1 MLLSKNLQYDTILKM
16 EQSSYKKALPTY
28 LLLFIFPIIFGVFLY
43 SLTLK
48 IDKKHEIEKIKSKLS
63 QRATD
68 FMAKASPVDYYKL
81 HFQNLADNLFPYIE
95 NKVTDKSP
103 VKNSKDVS
111 KTILELKRNLGEN
124 IRCAIFDKNGE
135 VMNPNDLKEYEKNF
149 FTYAWSVIHLKKL
162 PKYDYPERRFDQEKI
177 LGREFNDDL
186 LINQNEYC
194 MPTFS
199 IGKQGV
205 FYFKNADSETNGII
219 AFVEHNKTI
228 IELVQAKIKD
238 YSTFEN
244 PIILYDLSSK
254 QRKTPTLGHQ
264 EITFEETN
272 KEEFLDGFER
282 ENIVWKGFNSDE
294 YRLLMGE
301 ALEDPSK
308 YNKRLTIAI
317 IIALVIL
324 ISTSVF
330 FFKSISNKD
339 GMYISIRY
347 KLVFLFALAVYMP
360 TLSLWVLSYTSLND
374 YRIAFENNIKKEMQD
389 ILNNIDLGFLK
400 TKEDIKNSFLEVDSY
415 LNGFSGKEAP
425 TSDDVFDKLKSIV
438 GKNNRLNKRFNWI
451 DVRNIDQS
459 QIYTTNNEESNERI
473 GKICRVISMLCLE
486 RYCPERLA
494 YANIKPNQSDILV
507 GNLFENPIVGLSSVI
522 ERPHQLVYQNI
533 DGQGAYWWWNY
544 FTDKNNP
551 VAFYIGNAH
560 GRFVVVD
567 YFQTL
572 LKNRYTIGNTN
583 LKIVNMHFGTQ
594 KFVPEDAEKNSD
606 LLKLINV
613 SSINMT
619 VESSTVDY
627 NNSKYLCLCMPGN
640 NLKECFSLCMYPI
653 SEIDYQIDK
662 IRSAIFTVMVLLLV
676 ISVFTGLLLAKN
688 FITPVNELNRG
699 LEALRKRDTGI
710 TINIE
715 NQDELGNLGNA
726 FNQMMS
732 DIKDMLLAGAVQQC
746 LIPSGKYKLEGYDC
760 LVYNQMAADVGG
772 DYADIFELPNDRL
785 LIVIGDV
792 TGHGVSSSLLTAMVK
807 ASIFRFANKDTP
819 LNDIATN
826 TSNMIF
832 DLLDKKKLM
841 TFCAITMDKNT
852 GELAICN
859 AGHPYPLIKEKE
871 NGIIR
876 KPIKTGL
883 PLGVSKKRCRYT
895 SEAEVLNPE
904 ETLFIYTDGFPEAE
918 NDNGDEYTYDKF
930 IELIANTPINTA
942 EEFKNILINEFK
954 RHHGERELADDVTFI
969 ILKRNALQN

>member
-1 MLLSKNLQYDTILKM
+1 M
-16 EQSSYKKALPTY
+16 EQSTFRKALPSY
-28 LLLFIFPIIFGVFLY
+28 LLLIIFPIIFGVFLY
-43 SLTLK
+43 YLTLK
-48 IDKKHEIEKIKSKLS
+48 IDKNHEIESIKSELS

-68 FMAKASPVDYYKL
+68 FIAKATPVDYYKL
-81 HFQNLADNLFPYIE
+81 QFQNLADKLFPYIE
-95 NKVTDKSP
+95 NKVTDKSL
-103 VKNSKDVS
+103 VKSSKDVS
-111 KTILELKRNLGEN
+111 KTIIELRRNLGEN

-135 VMNPNDLKEYEKNF
+135 IMNPNDLKDYERRF
-149 FTYAWSVIHLKKL
+149 FTYEWGTIHSGKL
-162 PKYDYPERRFDQEKI
+162 SGYSYEERKETRNADRKVDQARI

-186 LINQNEYC
+186 LINQDEYC

-205 FYFKNADSETNGII
+205 FYFKNADSGTNGMI
-219 AFVEHNKTI
+219 AFVEYKKTT

-238 YSTFEN
+238 YSTFEK

-264 EITFEETN
+264 EIPFEETN

-282 ENIVWKGFNSDE
+282 DNIVWKGFNSDE
-294 YRLLMGE
+294 YKLLMGE
-301 ALEDPSK
+301 AIKDPSK

-317 IIALVIL
+317 IIALVFL
-324 ISTSVF
+324 IVISVF

-339 GMYISIRY
+339 GMYLSIRY

-374 YRIAFENNIKKEMQD
+374 YRIAIENNIKKDMQD

-400 TKEDIKNSFLEVDSY
+400 TKEDIKNSFLEVDTFLKSY
-415 LNGFSGKEAP
+415 SGKEAP
-425 TSDDVFDKLKSIV
+425 TKKDVFKKLKSIV
-438 GKNNRLNKRFNWI
+438 GEENSLNKRFNWI
-451 DVRNIDQS
+451 DVRNINPE
-459 QIYTTNNEESNERI
+459 QIYTTNSEKSNERV
-473 GKICRVISMLCLE
+473 GKICRVISILCLE
-486 RYCPERLA
+486 RYCPERLT
-494 YANIKPNQSDILV
+494 YAKVKPNQSDIMV
-507 GNLFENPIVGLSSVI
+507 GNLFENPVVGLSSVI

-533 DGQGAYWWWNY
+533 DGEGAYWWWNY
-544 FTDKNNP
+544 FPDKNNQ
-551 VAFYIGNAH
+551 VAFYMGNTH

-583 LKIVNMHFGTQ
+583 LRIVNMHFGTQ
-594 KFVPEDAEKNSD
+594 KFVPEEAEKNSD
-606 LLKLINV
+606 LQKLINV
-613 SSINMT
+613 SRINMT
-619 VESSTVDY
+619 VESSTVNY

-640 NLKECFSLCMYPI
+640 NLKDCFSLCMYPI

-662 IRSAIFTVMVLLLV
+662 VRSTIHTLIILMLI

-699 LEALRKRDTGI
+699 LEALRKRDTST

-746 LIPSGKYKLEGYDC
+746 LIPTGKYKLENYDC
-760 LVYNQMAADVGG
+760 LVYNQMATDVGG

-807 ASIFRFANKDTP
+807 ASIFRFANKDAP
-819 LNDIATN
+819 LNEMATN

-832 DLLDKKKLM
+832 DLLEKRKLM

-852 GELAICN
+852 GEMAIVN
-859 AGHPYPLIKEKE
+859 AGHPYPLIKEVE
-871 NGIIR
+871 NGKVR

-895 SEAEVLNPE
+895 SEPEILNPG

-918 NDNGDEYTYDKF
+918 NDKGEEYTYDKF
-930 IELIANTPINTA
+930 IELIANTPINTT
-942 EEFKNILINEFK
+942 EEFKDNLIEEFK
-954 RHHGERELADDVTFI
+954 RHHGEKELADDVTFI
-969 ILKRNALQN
+969 ILRRKPLQNE

>member
-1 MLLSKNLQYDTILKM
+1 M
-16 EQSSYKKALPTY
+16 EKSSYKKALPTY
-28 LLLFIFPIIFGVFLY
+28 FLLIVLPIFFGLFLY
-43 SLTLK
+43 YSTLK
-48 IDKKHEIEKIKSKLS
+48 IDQKHEIESIKYNLS

-68 FMAKASPVDYYKL
+68 FIAKATPVDYYKS
-81 HFQNLADNLFPYIE
+81 HFQNLAEKLFPYIE
-95 NKVTDKSP
+95 NKITDKSP
-103 VKNSKDVS
+103 VKTSKDVS
-111 KTILELKRNLGEN
+111 KTILELRRNLGVN
-124 IRCAIFDKNGE
+124 IRCAIFDKNGIL
-135 VMNPNDLKEYEKNF
+135 MNPNDLKDYEIRF
-149 FTYAWSVIHLKKL
+149 FTYAWSRIHTGKL
-162 PKYDYPERRFDQEKI
+162 PDRDYKDKKFDQEKI

-186 LINQNEYC
+186 LLNQNEYC

-205 FYFKNADSETNGII
+205 FYFKNADSGTNGMI
-219 AFVEHNKTI
+219 AFVEHNQTN

-238 YSTFEN
+238 YSNYES

-254 QRKTPTLGHQ
+254 QRKSPTLGHI
-264 EITFEETN
+264 EIPFEDTLTE
-272 KEEFLDGFER
+272 KFLDGFEQDSV
-282 ENIVWKGFNSDE
+282 VWKGFNYDE
-294 YRLLMGE
+294 YKLLLGQVLQDSQKYIIRLITAIVV
-301 ALEDPSK
+301 AL
-308 YNKRLTIAI
+308 I
-317 IIALVIL
+317 IL
-324 ISTSVF
+324 IISSVF
-330 FFKSISNKD
+330 FFKNISNKE

-347 KLVFLFALAVYMP
+347 KLIYLFALAVYMP

-374 YRIAFENNIKKEMQD
+374 YRIAIENNIKKEMQD

-400 TKEDIKNSFLEVDSY
+400 TKEDIKNSFLELDSY
-415 LNGFSGKEAP
+415 LRGFSGKAP
-425 TSDDVFDKLKSIV
+425 PTADDVYWRLKKIV
-438 GKNNRLNKRFNWI
+438 GGDNVRLNKRFNWI
-451 DVRNIDQS
+451 DVRNIDQT
-459 QIYTTNNEESNERI
+459 QIYTTNSEESNERI
-473 GKICRVISMLCLE
+473 GKICRVISILCLE
-486 RYCPERLA
+486 RYCPERLT
-494 YANIKPNQSDILV
+494 YANVKPNQSDILV
-507 GNLFENPIVGLSSVI
+507 GNLFENPVVGLSSVI

-533 DGQGAYWWWNY
+533 DGEGAYWWWNY

-567 YFQTL
+567 YFKTL
-572 LKNRYTIGNTN
+572 LKNRYTIGNTQ
-583 LKIVNMHFGTQ
+583 LRIVNMHFGTQ
-594 KFVPEDAEKNSD
+594 KFVPEDAEKNPD

-613 SSINMT
+613 ANLNMT

-627 NNSKYLCLCMPGN
+627 NNSKYLCLCMPGS

-662 IRSAIFTVMVLLLV
+662 VRSAIRTTMILMLI

-699 LEALRKRDTGI
+699 LEALRKRDTST

-746 LIPSGKYKLEGYDC
+746 LIPSGKYKMEGYDC

-772 DYADIFELPNDRL
+772 DYADIFELPNDRY

-819 LNDIATN
+819 LNEIATN
-826 TSNMIF
+826 TSNMVF
-832 DLLDKKKLM
+832 DLLEKRKLM
-841 TFCAITMDKNT
+841 TFCAITLDKHT

-859 AGHPYPLIKEKE
+859 AGHPYPIIKAKE
-871 NGIIR
+871 TGVIR
-876 KPIKTGL
+876 KPTKTSL

-895 SEAEVLNPE
+895 SEPEVLNPE

-918 NDNGDEYTYDKF
+918 NDKGEEFTYEKF
-930 IELIANTPINTA
+930 EELISNSVINSA
-942 EEFKNILINEFK
+942 EEFKDQLLTVFK
-954 RHHGERELADDVTFI
+954 QHHGEKELADDVTFI
-969 ILKRNALQN
+969 ILRRKAPQI